1 MIPPFIVMDI
11 EADGLFDD
19 YYKKNATLIWCVC
32 FLDQDKVEYIF
43 VKDDL
48 VEECSYDCRPLSE
61 VPTFLKEV
69 KTEGLIC
76 HNLINYDLRML
87 NKFLDIDYTIKPDT
101 VAGRSLEIVDSLIDS
116 KWLKPKRL
124 LPWGCPH
131 SIKPED
137 NGKSKI
143 IGPHGLEAWG
153 YRVKKKKPGIEDWE
167 GLHID
172 VYVDRCIEDTHINY
186 GAFEIM
192 NGEIAKY
199 FDGMDCL
206 DYWKSNRDLARMPID
221 IEHGFKQDMTEQE
234 VNGVPLDMPL
244 AESLLIKFDAEMEV
258 LRERIE
264 KHLPHIPIPISR
276 LKDYKFPGRPFK
288 QDKKEGA
295 VPSSYLIKFCEK
307 WNGKCWKDDEGD
319 WWVEIDVYGDT
330 QRHKAPFPDY
340 VVETEQMTVGSEH
353 LSQYI
358 IDTYGWK
365 PLYWN
370 FLLDPK
376 TKKKFRN
383 EQGKLVETTPRFK
396 DAATGKICP
405 HLISLEVPFIKD
417 VIRFRTIKHRRS
429 SIKSTTNDV
438 KGYLNHPRLLID
450 GRLPAGM
457 DTLGAACF
465 VAETLIL
472 SDRGHLNWFRLN
484 VGDEVVTHEGVLK
497 EVTDKI
503 ENGLKRVYKVCL
515 ANGIETQ
522 VTGNHPFLTQ
532 EGWVKCE
539 DLKPGVHTVQ
549 AYPEV
554 EEWMQWDDQNIMASS
569 WGRVKSLATGKEYS
583 IRALDKASGRKGV
596 DIHLNN
602 GDYRS
607 KRVARL
613 VLEAFTGR
621 KPTSSHCLHKNDLAW
636 DDSLKNL
643 YWGTNADNGKDRA
656 KYGSSRLGAK
666 SRNKLT
672 DEQAAEIRH
681 SKESDEIL
689 AAQHGLNRRTVH
701 AIKSGE
707 RRAIKPKTAK
717 VMSLVTVGVESI
729 TFIGEKLTYGI
740 TVKDH
745 HSHITDGI
753 ITHNTSRVTHKG
765 VCNVPK
771 ADDDVLYGMEMRS
784 LFYAGL
790 DPDFFILG
798 YDAAGIEARLEGS
811 EAAVYDGGEYAK
823 ILTEEDIHELNAVFF
838 GIKRGGAKSIKY
850 GLGYGAGAAKVGQM
864 LSVPTH
870 VAKEII
876 ESWWAKYWA
885 VAMVIEALQKE
896 FKRNKSKFIT
906 GIDGRPLFMGSPH
919 TALNYRLQNAGTLV
933 MKLHACILRNNPK
946 VQAWKKAGLVEK
958 VIDYHDE
965 NQYRV
970 HKSLLKFK
978 RVKSEEEGTTYFKTK
993 NTTKPFKKD
1002 DQWWVGYCELGV
1014 LGCKAIAQAG
1024 RELGVTVPLT
1034 GDYAIGRNWG
1044 ATH

>member
-87 NKFLDIDYTIKPDT
+87 NKFLDIDYTIKPDMI
-101 VAGRSLEIVDSLIDS
+101 AGRDLEIVDSLIDS

-124 LPWGCPH
+124 LPWGCPG
-131 SIKPED
+131 SIKPD
-137 NGKSKI
+137 DGGKSKI

-167 GLHID
+167 RLHID

-192 NGEIAKY
+192 NGEIAKF
-199 FDGMDCL
+199 FDGMDSL
-206 DYWKSNRDLARMPID
+206 AYWKTNRDLARMPID
-221 IEHGFKQDMTEQE
+221 IEHGFKQDITEQE
-234 VNGVPLDMPL
+234 VNGVPLDIPL
-244 AESLLIKFDAEMEV
+244 AESLLIKFDDEMEV

-264 KHLPHIPIPISR
+264 SHLPHIPIPPSR

-295 VPSSYLIKFCEK
+295 VPSSYLNKFCEK
-307 WNGKCWKDDEGD
+307 WNGKVWKDDKDD
-319 WWVEIDVYGDT
+319 WWVEIEVDGEK
-330 QRHKAPFPDY
+330 QEHKAPFPDY
-340 VVETEQMTVGSEH
+340 VKVTEQMTVGSEH

-358 IDTYGWK
+358 IDTYDWK

-370 FLLDPK
+370 FQVDPI
-376 TKKKFRN
+376 TKKKFRDDK
-383 EQGKLVETTPRFK
+383 GKLVETTPRFK

-457 DTLGAACF
+457 DTLGAA
-465 VAETLIL
+465 
-472 SDRGHLNWFRLN
+472 
-484 VGDEVVTHEGVLK
+484 
-497 EVTDKI
+497 
-503 ENGLKRVYKVCL
+503 
-515 ANGIETQ
+515 
-522 VTGNHPFLTQ
+522 TG
-532 EGWVKCE
+532 
-539 DLKPGVHTVQ
+539 
-549 AYPEV
+549 
-554 EEWMQWDDQNIMASS
+554 
-569 WGRVKSLATGKEYS
+569 
-583 IRALDKASGRKGV
+583 
-596 DIHLNN
+596 
-602 GDYRS
+602 
-607 KRVARL
+607 
-613 VLEAFTGR
+613 
-621 KPTSSHCLHKNDLAW
+621 
-636 DDSLKNL
+636 
-643 YWGTNADNGKDRA
+643 
-656 KYGSSRLGAK
+656 
-666 SRNKLT
+666 
-672 DEQAAEIRH
+672 
-681 SKESDEIL
+681 
-689 AAQHGLNRRTVH
+689 
-701 AIKSGE
+701 
-707 RRAIKPKTAK
+707 
-717 VMSLVTVGVESI
+717 
-729 TFIGEKLTYGI
+729 
-740 TVKDH
+740 
-745 HSHITDGI
+745 
-753 ITHNTSRVTHKG
+753 RVTHKG

-784 LFYAGL
+784 LFYHGD
-790 DPDFFILG
+790 DPDFYVLG
-798 YDAAGIEARLEGS
+798 YDASGIEARLEGS
-811 EAAVYDGGEYAK
+811 EAAAYDGGEYAK
-823 ILTEEDIHELNAVFF
+823 ILTEDDIHELNAIFF
-838 GIKRGGAKSIKY
+838 DIKRGGAKSIKY
-850 GLGYGAGAAKVGQM
+850 GLGYGAGAAKIGQM
-864 LSVPTH
+864 LGVS
-870 VAKEII
+870 AAQGKLII
-876 ESWWAKYWA
+876 DQWWAKYWA

-896 FKRNKSKFIT
+896 FKKNKSKFIT

-946 VQAWKKAGLVEK
+946 VIAWKEKGLVQK

-965 NQYRV
+965 DQYLV

-978 RVKSEEEGTTYFKTK
+978 KVGSQEEGTVYFKTK
-993 NTTKPFKKD
+993 NTTKPFNKD
-1002 DQWWVGYCELGV
+1002 GQWWIGYCELGV
-1014 LGCKAIAQAG
+1014 LGCEAIAQAG

-1044 ATH
+1044 ETH